1 MEAALARKARKTT
14 KRRVSDRVFK
24 KEFTKIISD
33 HLSVFPPEEQD
44 RRIEAA
50 GRVIS
55 KSRRASSSKGR
66 EAFDTQDRLAARTR
80 G

>member
-1 MEAALARKARKTT
+1 MEAALARKTRKST
-14 KRRVSDRVFK
+14 KRRVSDRAFK

-33 HLSVFPPEEQD
+33 HLSLLPPEEQD
-44 RRIEAA
+44 RRIDAA
-50 GRVIS
+50 GRAIS

-66 EAFDTQDRLAARTR
+66 EVFDTQDRLLARTR